1 MDLNQIVEFL
11 SKIPLPI
18 GILAY
23 FIWRDIKYQDKF
35 SEVVV
40 KFEATIN
47 EFNELIN
54 KLNKEK

>member
-1 MDLNQIVEFL
+1 MNLDQVVDFFT
-11 SKIPLPI
+11 KIPLPI

-35 SEVVV
+35 SQVIV

-47 EFNELIN
+47 EFNELIK

>member
-1 MDLNQIVEFL
+1 MGLEQLVDFFG
-11 SKIPLPI
+11 KIPLPI
-18 GILAY
+18 GIMVY

-54 KLNKEK
+54 KLKKEK